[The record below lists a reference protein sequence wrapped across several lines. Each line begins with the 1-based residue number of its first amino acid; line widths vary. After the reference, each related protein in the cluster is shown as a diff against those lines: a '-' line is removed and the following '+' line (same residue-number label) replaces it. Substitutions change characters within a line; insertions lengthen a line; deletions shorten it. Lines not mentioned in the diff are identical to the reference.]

1 MLKIVLNQSISPDV
15 WCLFIENPCSGFDL
29 GSSNSTK
36 DSCVAGFSTAWL
48 LYRFSRIYLVIE
60 KSQTSHVM
68 ISEFLFPDI
77 QMMVTGVSVSLQ
89 HGLLYPV
96 VPSSGHSASW
106 QHELKAA
113 AASSTTLVPAS
124 FRNWRRSNP
133 PKLGPNLRQA
143 AVTHSRSSP
152 GRCLTVTGSRVGC
165 PRQQS
170 LSVAPRRASAHVKGA
185 CHQVGMSHIQTTA
198 WM

>member
-1 MLKIVLNQSISPDV
+1 M
-15 WCLFIENPCSGFDL
+15 
-29 GSSNSTK
+29 
-36 DSCVAGFSTAWL
+36 AGFPTGWV
-48 LYRFSRIYLVIE
+48 LYRFSRIYLVID
-60 KSQTSHVM
+60 KTQTSHVV
-68 ISEFLFPDI
+68 ISEFLSPDI

-89 HGLLYPV
+89 HGLLYL
-96 VPSSGHSASW
+96 GTLQCRARAILLRSW

-113 AASSTTLVPAS
+113 AASSTTQMPAS

-133 PKLGPNLRQA
+133 PKFGPNLRQA
-143 AVTHSRSSP
+143 AVTHFRPSP
-152 GRCLTVTGSRVGC
+152 GRCLTVTGSRVGW

-198 WM
+198 